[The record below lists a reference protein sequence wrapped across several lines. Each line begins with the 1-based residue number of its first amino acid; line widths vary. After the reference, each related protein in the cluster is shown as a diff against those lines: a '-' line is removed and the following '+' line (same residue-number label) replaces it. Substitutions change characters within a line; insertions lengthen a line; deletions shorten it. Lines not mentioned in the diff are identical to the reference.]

1 MYPRPPTLA
10 MKGQKFLVSH
20 WLLEDTA
27 SAQHCDFG
35 TKSLSPCTSILSP
48 GLAVCCR
55 KKSACKSF
63 SSGNPFQAH
72 SSTPLTPLCFMRLAL
87 AVLRSFA
94 YLR

>member
-1 MYPRPPTLA
+1 MS
-10 MKGQKFLVSH
+10 SH
-20 WLLEDTA
+20 TCHERTKIPCQYWLLEDTA

-72 SSTPLTPLCFMRLAL
+72 SSTPLTPLCFVRLAL
-87 AVLRSFA
+87 AVLRSLT